1 MTEAI
6 VQEVS
11 KVQDRHTLRE
21 LEFAIKQRRAEIT
34 KQEREAKD
42 AKHKADAEC
51 QMDARWGA
59 WIHSLEFR
67 GKSADGTKDYY
78 LDRRNNTL
86 FGVQKKLSALWGTQV
101 SVCQVFAC
109 PVCGKGALSQDYPG
123 YCSKECQD
131 QMLDLMAKDLIEGD
145 EADE

>member
-11 KVQDRHTLRE
+11 KVQDRQTLRE
-21 LEFAIKQRRAEIT
+21 LEYAIRERRAAIRKQEQEARDAKRRAED
-34 KQEREAKD
+34 ECRVD
-42 AKHKADAEC
+42 A
-51 QMDARWGA
+51 QWGA
-59 WIHSLEFR
+59 WIHSLEHR

-78 LDRRNNTL
+78 FDPRNNTL
-86 FGVQKKLSALWGTQV
+86 FGIQKKLSALWGVQF

-109 PVCGKGALSQDYPG
+109 PVCGKGALDKDYPG

-131 QMLDLMAKDLIEGD
+131 KMLDVMAKDMIGGETN
-145 EADE
+145 E